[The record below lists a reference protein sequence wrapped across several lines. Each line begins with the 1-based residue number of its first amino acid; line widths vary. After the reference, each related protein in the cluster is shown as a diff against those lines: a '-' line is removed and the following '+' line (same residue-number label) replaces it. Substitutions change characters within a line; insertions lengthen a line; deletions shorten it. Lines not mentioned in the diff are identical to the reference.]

1 MKWQPAAVERGGE
14 QRQTQSGRRRLTRKC
29 AGVLRKQSLF
39 VCSSR
44 WRLTRK
50 VLGSSTEASFFEGAL
65 DSEGPRKD
73 GVSICHSRCCLTRK
87 VHGSLLE
94 ANVYFYFFLALDSE
108 GSWKLLGSY
117 CFTSALDPE
126 GWLDLGLSKQKSRY
140 SQSRLTRKLGISLA

>member
-73 GVSICHSRCCLTRK
+73 GVSICHPRCRLTRK
-87 VHGSLLE
+87 VHGSLSE
-94 ANVYFYFFLALDSE
+94 ANVHFYFFWRLTRKVPGSSSEAVQFTEALDSE
-108 GSWKLLGSY
+108 GSRKALGS
-117 CFTSALDPE
+117 
-126 GWLDLGLSKQKSRY
+126 
-140 SQSRLTRKLGISLA
+140 KLNRMTQF

>member
-39 VCSSR
+39 VCGSR

-73 GVSICHSRCCLTRK
+73 GVSICHPRCRLTRK
-87 VHGSLLE
+87 VHGSLSE
-94 ANVYFYFFLALDSE
+94 ANVHFYFFLTLDSEGSRKLVGAVQFTEALDSE
-108 GSWKLLGSY
+108 GSRKALGS
-117 CFTSALDPE
+117 
-126 GWLDLGLSKQKSRY
+126 
-140 SQSRLTRKLGISLA
+140 KLITPLEF